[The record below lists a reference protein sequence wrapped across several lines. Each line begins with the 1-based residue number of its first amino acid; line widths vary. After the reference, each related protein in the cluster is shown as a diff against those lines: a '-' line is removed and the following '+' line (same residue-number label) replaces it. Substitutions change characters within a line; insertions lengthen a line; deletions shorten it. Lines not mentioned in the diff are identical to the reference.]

1 MDRTEFE
8 VLRDL
13 QGKLIEGDVRLA
25 SSSHL
30 GSVLAADDILIRNSA
45 NAGLILNLTYLPA
58 RRGFKINVHVR
69 GVGPICRLEVNGP
82 EHPGATRTHKHAL
95 RTSRC
100 PNRNLHQDV
109 AARPDLQ
116 GKTMQEV
123 WRSFCEMAS
132 ISHHGNLVCEG
143 IDPAKEVL

>member
-8 VLRDL
+8 ALRDL
-13 QGKLIEGDVRLA
+13 SGKLIEGDVRLA

-30 GSVLAADDILIRNSA
+30 GSVLAADDIPIRNSA
-45 NAGLILNLTYLPA
+45 NTGLILNLTYLRA

-95 RTSRC
+95 RTNRC
-100 PNRNLHQDV
+100 PNRNLHADV
-109 AARPDLQ
+109 TARPELQ
-116 GKTMQEV
+116 GKTMRDV
-123 WRSFCEMAS
+123 WRTFCEMAS
-132 ISHHGNLVCEG
+132 ITHQGDLLCEG
-143 IDPAKEVL
+143 IDPATEIL